1 MLEAK
6 IYKDN
11 QEPPKNSIWHKVS
24 DAGKD
29 FGYYKNTNNKWNK
42 VDVGNGGGIG
52 EDSDE
57 NNNNDDIEYYK
68 MNNIQDNIHYALVID
83 SMKLSSII
91 INNNLIT
98 EIVHHSSDTIHYSP
112 MEAWRHIGSSNNI
125 NNFAFS
131 INKNIDVIYS
141 INGNRTIIPYGN
153 LYEKMYY
160 YGKNNLPENESENEN
175 VNMDESIN
183 ALKQVFIPISK
194 EEYYSLATNV

>member
-24 DAGKD
+24 DAGND

-42 VDVGNGGGIG
+42 VDIGKVGGGG
-52 EDSDE
+52 DSDSK
-57 NNNNDDIEYYK
+57 NNDDIEYYK
-68 MNNIQDNIHYALVID
+68 MNNAQDNVGYLWFTDYIKF
-83 SMKLSSII
+83 SNII

-98 EIVHHSSDTIHYSP
+98 EIVYHSSDTKHYSP
-112 MEAWRHIGSSNNI
+112 VSAFYGIDVNNI

-141 INGNRTIIPYGN
+141 IDGKYTILQYGN
-153 LYEKMYY
+153 LYEKIYY
-160 YGKNNLPENESENEN
+160 WYKNNVGEDEVENEN
-175 VNMDESIN
+175 LNIDEAIN
-183 ALKQVFIPISK
+183 TLKQVFIPISK

>member
-42 VDVGNGGGIG
+42 VDIGNVGGDGDG
-52 EDSDE
+52 DSK
-57 NNNNDDIEYYK
+57 NNDDIEYYK
-68 MNNIQDNIHYALVID
+68 MNNIQDNIGYLGLTNYI
-83 SMKLSSII
+83 KLSNII

-98 EIVHHSSDTIHYSP
+98 EIVYHSSDTKHYSP
-112 MEAWRHIGSSNNI
+112 VSAIYNIGVNNI

-141 INGNRTIIPYGN
+141 IDGKCTILQYGN
-153 LYEKMYY
+153 LYEKIYY
-160 YGKNNLPENESENEN
+160 WYKNNVGEDEVENEN
-175 VNMDESIN
+175 LNIDEAIN
-183 ALKQVFIPISK
+183 TLKQVFIPIPK
-194 EEYYSLATNV
+194 EEYYSLAKNV

>member
-24 DAGKD
+24 DVGQD
-29 FGYYKNTNNKWNK
+29 LGYYKNTNNKWNK
-42 VDVGNGGGIG
+42 VDIGNGGG
-52 EDSDE
+52 DSDSK
-57 NNNNDDIEYYK
+57 NNDDVEYYK
-68 MNNIQDNIHYALVID
+68 MNNIQDNIDYLEFILNI
-83 SMKLSSII
+83 KLSNII

-98 EIVHHSSDTIHYSP
+98 EIIRHSSDTRHYSP
-112 MEAWRHIGSSNNI
+112 VSAINNMGNNDI

-141 INGNRTIIPYGN
+141 VDGNREIIPYGN
-153 LYEKMYY
+153 LYEKIYY
-160 YGKNNLPENESENEN
+160 YIKNILPENEI
-175 VNMDESIN
+175 DAFIN
-183 ALKQVFIPISK
+183 TLKQVFIPISK

>member
-42 VDVGNGGGIG
+42 VDIGKVGGDG
-52 EDSDE
+52 DSDSK
-57 NNNNDDIEYYK
+57 NNDDIEYYK
-68 MNNIQDNIHYALVID
+68 INNIQDNIHYLGFTNYI
-83 SMKLSSII
+83 KLSNII

-98 EIVHHSSDTIHYSP
+98 EIVYQSSDTRHYSP
-112 MEAWRHIGSSNNI
+112 ISAIYNMSVNNI

-141 INGNRTIIPYGN
+141 IDGKCTILQHGN
-153 LYEKMYY
+153 LYEKIYY
-160 YGKNNLPENESENEN
+160 WFKNNVGKDEVENGNGN
-175 VNMDESIN
+175 IDEVIN
-183 ALKQVFIPISK
+183 TLKQVFIPISK

>member
-42 VDVGNGGGIG
+42 VDIGNGGDGDN
-52 EDSDE
+52 DSK
-57 NNNNDDIEYYK
+57 NNDDIEYYK
-68 MNNIQDNIHYALVID
+68 VNNIQDNNSYIEFIYDI
-83 SMKLSSII
+83 KLSNII

-98 EIVHHSSDTIHYSP
+98 EIIHHSSDTTYYSP
-112 MEAWRHIGSSNNI
+112 VSAIYNINVNNI

-141 INGNRTIIPYGN
+141 TNGDCIIIPYGN
-153 LYEKMYY
+153 LYEKLFIVL
-160 YGKNNLPENESENEN
+160 KNILPENEI
-175 VNMDESIN
+175 DALIN
-183 ALKQVFIPISK
+183 TLKQVFIPISK

>member
-42 VDVGNGGGIG
+42 VDINGGGG
-52 EDSDE
+52 DSDSK
-57 NNNNDDIEYYK
+57 NNDDIEYYK
-68 MNNIQDNIHYALVID
+68 MNNIQDNIGYLGFTNYI
-83 SMKLSSII
+83 KLSNII

-98 EIVHHSSDTIHYSP
+98 EIVYHSSDTRHYSP
-112 MEAWRHIGSSNNI
+112 VSAFYNIGVNNI

-131 INKNIDVIYS
+131 INKNIDVVYS
-141 INGNRTIIPYGN
+141 IDGKCTILQYGN
-153 LYEKMYY
+153 LYEKIYY
-160 YGKNNLPENESENEN
+160 WSKNNVGEDEVENEN
-175 VNMDESIN
+175 LNIDEAIN
-183 ALKQVFIPISK
+183 TLKQVFIPISK

>member
-42 VDVGNGGGIG
+42 VDVGNEGGG
-52 EDSDE
+52 DS
-57 NNNNDDIEYYK
+57 NNNDDIEYYK
-68 MNNIQDNIHYALVID
+68 INNIQDNIFYTEMII

-98 EIVHHSSDTIHYSP
+98 EIIYHSSDTIHYSP
-112 MEAWRHIGSSNNI
+112 VEAWRRVGINNI

-141 INGNRTIIPYGN
+141 IDGNRTIIPYGN
-153 LYEKMYY
+153 LYEKIYY
-160 YGKNNLPENESENEN
+160 WLKNNLPENENEN
-175 VNMDESIN
+175 VNMDEFMN
-183 ALKQVFIPISK
+183 ALKQVLTPISK

>member
-11 QEPPKNSIWHKVS
+11 QEPPKNSIWYKVS

-42 VDVGNGGGIG
+42 VDIGKVGENG
-52 EDSDE
+52 DSDSK
-57 NNNNDDIEYYK
+57 NNDDIEYYK
-68 MNNIQDNIHYALVID
+68 MNNIQDNIGSLEFTNYI
-83 SMKLSSII
+83 KLFNII

-98 EIVHHSSDTIHYSP
+98 EIVYHSSDTIHYSP
-112 MEAWRHIGSSNNI
+112 VSAIYNIDVNNI
-125 NNFAFS
+125 NNLAFS

-141 INGNRTIIPYGN
+141 IDGKCTILQYGN
-153 LYEKMYY
+153 LYEKIYY
-160 YGKNNLPENESENEN
+160 WFKNNVGENEVKNEN
-175 VNMDESIN
+175 WNIDEAIN

>member
-42 VDVGNGGGIG
+42 VDIGKVGG
-52 EDSDE
+52 EDGDSDSK
-57 NNNNDDIEYYK
+57 NNDDIEYYK
-68 MNNIQDNIHYALVID
+68 MNNIQDNIGYLEFITYI
-83 SMKLSSII
+83 KLSNII

-98 EIVHHSSDTIHYSP
+98 EIIHHSSNTIYYSP
-112 MEAWRHIGSSNNI
+112 VSAINNIGVNNI

-141 INGNRTIIPYGN
+141 IDGKCTILQYGN
-153 LYEKMYY
+153 LYEKICYWF
-160 YGKNNLPENESENEN
+160 KNNVGEGGVENEN
-175 VNMDESIN
+175 EIDEFIN
-183 ALKQVFIPISK
+183 ILKQAFIPISK

>member
-42 VDVGNGGGIG
+42 VDIGKVG
-52 EDSDE
+52 EDVDSDSK
-57 NNNNDDIEYYK
+57 NNDDIEYYK
-68 MNNIQDNIHYALVID
+68 MNNIQDNIYYLGFTNYI
-83 SMKLSSII
+83 KLSNII

-98 EIVHHSSDTIHYSP
+98 EIVYHSSDTTHYSP
-112 MEAWRHIGSSNNI
+112 VSAINNISVNNI

-141 INGNRTIIPYGN
+141 IDGKCTILQYGN
-153 LYEKMYY
+153 LYEKIYY
-160 YGKNNLPENESENEN
+160 WSKNNVGKDKVENEN
-175 VNMDESIN
+175 WNIDEAIN
-183 ALKQVFIPISK
+183 TLKQVFIPISK

>member
-1 MLEAK
+1 MLEVK

-42 VDVGNGGGIG
+42 VDIGKVGGDG
-52 EDSDE
+52 DSDSK
-57 NNNNDDIEYYK
+57 NNDDIEYYK
-68 MNNIQDNIHYALVID
+68 MNNIQDNINYLEFTNYI
-83 SMKLSSII
+83 KLSNII

-98 EIVHHSSDTIHYSP
+98 EIVYYSSGSMHYSP
-112 MEAWRHIGSSNNI
+112 VLAIHNIDVNNI

-131 INKNIDVIYS
+131 INKNIDVIYN
-141 INGNRTIIPYGN
+141 IDGKRGILQYGN
-153 LYEKMYY
+153 LYEKIYY
-160 YGKNNLPENESENEN
+160 YFKNNVGEGQVENEN
-175 VNMDESIN
+175 WNIDEVIN

>member
-24 DAGKD
+24 DAGND

-42 VDVGNGGGIG
+42 VDIG
-52 EDSDE
+52 KVWGDDDSDSK
-57 NNNNDDIEYYK
+57 NNDDIQYYK
-68 MNNIQDNIHYALVID
+68 MNNTQDNIGYLELIPNYI
-83 SMKLSSII
+83 KLSNVI

-98 EIVHHSSDTIHYSP
+98 EIIYQSSDTRHYSP
-112 MEAWRHIGSSNNI
+112 VSAIYNIGVNNI

-131 INKNIDVIYS
+131 INKNIDVIYG
-141 INGNRTIIPYGN
+141 IDGKCTILQYGN
-153 LYEKMYY
+153 LYEKIYY
-160 YGKNNLPENESENEN
+160 WFKNNVGEDEVENEN
-175 VNMDESIN
+175 WNIDEFIN